1 MSYIY
6 FPPTFL
12 KVQFPHFNPR
22 KCVTNATSIVNYNM
36 TRRQESVSDMRQM
49 MRPPKNVIK

>member
-36 TRRQESVSDMRQM
+36 TRRQESVSDLRQM
-49 MRPPKNVIK
+49 MRPPQKML